1 MGTLKHVHL
10 IVHGRV
16 QGVWYRASAKE
27 AAEKLELKGWVRNLP
42 DRCVEIDASG
52 DVDSIEKFIQ
62 WCYQGPP
69 GARVTTIDVQ
79 ELEAGVIIENFQII
93 R

>member
-1 MGTLKHVHL
+1 MGTLRHMRL

-27 AAEKLELKGWVRNLP
+27 AAEKLGIKGWVRNLP

-52 DVDSIEKFIQ
+52 GADSVEKFIQ

-79 ELEAGVIIENFQII
+79 ELEFEVTIENFQII
-93 R
+93 E